1 MQSDWKNTYFQQSY
15 GHFRSHLRRAPDR
28 SAIILTD
35 LAGRTV
41 KFRWVRGVVG
51 SNPADTQTFQIGL
64 YNRLSSPFE
73 MAIWSIT
80 LILKLLLP
88 YA

>member
-51 SNPADTQTFQIGL
+51 SNPADTTTFQIGL
-64 YNRLSSPFE
+64 YNIE
-73 MAIWSIT
+73 HV
-80 LILKLLLP
+80 
-88 YA
+88 